1 MSPDRG
7 TSIPRLYDNAEIMNI
22 TTEEID
28 RAIYLD
34 FESKGKRPNK
44 DQPPPVLGGT
54 LIEGIYTPALLHP
67 DLVHASR
74 ANEWGHAT
82 LAEHCESIREQ
93 ANAENR
99 RIIFFSSE
107 ELTPL
112 NDHGLDL
119 SKSGFDLREQAQASG
134 LYKDVWTTFDES
146 QRRFTEPDTAQATR
160 DELRTKSFDLIT
172 LIAQELGLQRPD
184 SYGAGKTGARIRYAL
199 KHASSKDDYESWSPG
214 AKRKLMQ
221 AVDHNQHDCRAIHF
235 VLDHLAK
242 NS

>member
-7 TSIPRLYDNAEIMNI
+7 TSIRRLYDNAEIMNI
-22 TTEEID
+22 STEDID

-44 DQPPPVLGGT
+44 EQPPPVLGGT
-54 LIEGIYTPALLHP
+54 LIEGVYTPTLLHP
-67 DLVHASR
+67 DLAHASH
-74 ANEWGHAT
+74 ANEWSHAAVT
-82 LAEHCESIREQ
+82 DYYESIQDQ
-93 ANAENR
+93 AETENR
-99 RIIFFSSE
+99 TIVFFSSA
-107 ELTPL
+107 ELTSL
-112 NDHGLDL
+112 NDHGVDL
-119 SKSGFDLREQAQASG
+119 SKSGFDLRQHAEASG
-134 LYKDVWTTFDES
+134 LYQDVWTTFDES
-146 QRRFTEPDTAQATR
+146 EQRFTDPDTPQTTR
-160 DELRTKSFDLIT
+160 DELRTKGFDLIT
-172 LIAQELGLQRPD
+172 LIAQELGMQRPE

-221 AVDHNQHDCRAIHF
+221 AVNHNQHDCRAIHF

>member
-1 MSPDRG
+1 MPPDQG
-7 TSIPRLYDNAEIMNI
+7 TSIRCLYDNAEIMNI

-44 DQPPPVLGGT
+44 DQPPPVLCGT
-54 LIEGIYTPALLHP
+54 VIEGIYTPTLLHP
-67 DLVHASR
+67 DLTHASR

-82 LAEHCESIREQ
+82 LADNCESIQQQ

-99 RIIFFSSE
+99 RIVFFSSE
-107 ELTPL
+107 ELTSL
-112 NDHGLDL
+112 NDHGVEFL
-119 SKSGFDLREQAQASG
+119 KSGFDLREHAQASG
-134 LYKDVWTTFDES
+134 LYQDAWTTFDES
-146 QRRFTEPDTAQATR
+146 QRRFTDPDTAQATR
-160 DELRTKSFDLIT
+160 DELRTKGFDLIT
-172 LIAQELGLQRPD
+172 LIAQELGMQRPE